1 MRLFG
6 LISFQ
11 TRHFEAFSK
20 NRPTAVRCWLTTT
33 YRLPVVDVTTTQYK
47 HNTFVYVLRALKK
60 TFTRGTQ
67 KIMTISLIIHE
78 FYYKVNSHAD
88 QVDNARE
95 CTSSHVRVNDWHRK
109 SVVGF
114 WLVDNSTRRWRHTVE
129 RRTKKPAQIVF
140 STVHLLPHISPVSVL
155 RLSSGKK

>member
-1 MRLFG
+1 MQSTALFV
-6 LISFQ
+6 
-11 TRHFEAFSK
+11 R
-20 NRPTAVRCWLTTT
+20 AVLCEIAN
-33 YRLPVVDVTTTQYK
+33 V
-47 HNTFVYVLRALKK
+47 NT
-60 TFTRGTQ
+60 
-67 KIMTISLIIHE
+67 IMTISLIMHE
-78 FYYKVNSHAD
+78 FYYKVNSHANLASQRHTRSWWCVSSAPREYPVLGGCSHAD

-95 CTSSHVRVNDWHRK
+95 CTLSHVRVNDWHRK
-109 SVVGF
+109 SVGGF

>member
-33 YRLPVVDVTTTQYK
+33 YRLPVVDVTTSQYK
-47 HNTFVYVLRALKK
+47 HNTFVYVLRALEK

-78 FYYKVNSHAD
+78 FYYKVNSQAD
-88 QVDNARE
+88 QVDNFDWSTILPVGDVTRLRGGRKNLLKSFSLLSIFSPIFLRFP
-95 CTSSHVRVNDWHRK
+95 SSV
-109 SVVGF
+109 
-114 WLVDNSTRRWRHTVE
+114 
-129 RRTKKPAQIVF
+129 
-140 STVHLLPHISPVSVL
+140 
-155 RLSSGKK
+155 